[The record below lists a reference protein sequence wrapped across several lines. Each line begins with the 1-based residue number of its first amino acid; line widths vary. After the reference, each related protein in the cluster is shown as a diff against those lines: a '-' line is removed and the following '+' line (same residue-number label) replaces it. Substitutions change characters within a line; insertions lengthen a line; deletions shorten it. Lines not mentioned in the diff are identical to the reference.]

1 MMNKY
6 GVIMAGGGGTR
17 FWPLSRQKTPKQLL
31 NLSGKELM
39 VNEAIDR
46 LSYTAD
52 KKDIFIVTNAAQVE
66 SMVKATE
73 GRITPDHILSE
84 PSARNTAA
92 CIGYAAMEILKKYG
106 DGIMVI
112 TPSDAYIRD
121 TAGFTRVLTEAVSAA
136 EEQDKLVTIGITPTF
151 PATGYGY
158 IKFDKEQNCVAST
171 VLEFKEKPDEE
182 TAKSYLATGAY
193 AWNSGM
199 FIWKA
204 STILKKFE
212 QLIPDIYA
220 DLVQIGD
227 AMGKDNEYD
236 VVNEVYPNIRKI
248 SVDYAI
254 MEPSAAAGDVLV
266 VPGEFGWNDVGSWDM
281 MGVLHDEDANGN
293 ILLGD
298 ALAIN
303 TTNSV
308 VYSGK
313 KLVAAV
319 GVDNLVIV
327 ETPDAIMVCNKDKAQ
342 DVKLIV
348 DELNALGRKELL

>member
-1 MMNKY
+1 MKKY

-31 NLSGKELM
+31 SLSGKELM

-52 KKDIFIVTNAAQVE
+52 KNDIFIVTNVSQVE
-66 SMVKATE
+66 PMLKATE
-73 GRITPDHILSE
+73 GRIIPNHILSE

-92 CIGYAAMEILKKYG
+92 CVGYAAMEIVRKYG
-106 DGIMVI
+106 DGVMVI
-112 TPSDAYIRD
+112 TPSDANIKD
-121 TAGFTRVLTEAVSAA
+121 TPTFTRVLAEAIKAA
-136 EEQDKLVTIGITPTF
+136 EEQNKLVTIGIIPTF

-158 IKFDKEQNCVAST
+158 IKFDKSQDTPAKTVA
-171 VLEFKEKPDEE
+171 EFKEKPDEE
-182 TAKSYLATGAY
+182 TAKEYIATGSY

-204 STILKKFE
+204 STILEKF
-212 QLIPDIYA
+212 QQFISDIYA
-220 DLVQIGD
+220 DLCKIGD
-227 AMGKDNEYD
+227 AMNTDEEKEAI
-236 VVNEVYPNIRKI
+236 ESVYPNIRKI

-254 MEPSAAAGDVLV
+254 MEPSAANGDVLV
-266 VPGEFGWNDVGSWDM
+266 VLGEFGWNDVGSWDM
-281 MGVLHDEDANGN
+281 MNVLHDEDDNGN
-293 ILLGD
+293 IMLGD
-298 ALAIN
+298 TIAVN
-303 TTNSV
+303 TTNSTI
-308 VYSGK
+308 YSSK

-319 GVDNLVIV
+319 GVANLVIV

-348 DELNALGRKELL
+348 DALNAADRKELL

>member
-1 MMNKY
+1 MKKY

-52 KKDIFIVTNAAQVE
+52 KNDIFIVTNCAQVE
-66 SMVKATE
+66 PMLKATS
-73 GRITPDHILSE
+73 GRIQSDHILSE

-92 CIGYAAMEILKKYG
+92 CVGYAAMEILKKYG

-121 TAGFTRVLTEAVSAA
+121 SAVFTRVLAKAVKAA
-136 EEQDKLVTIGITPTF
+136 EEQNKLITVGITPTF

-158 IKFDKEQNCVAST
+158 IKFDKDSAGEAKTVA
-171 VLEFKEKPDEE
+171 EFKEKPDEE
-182 TAKSYLATGAY
+182 TAKSYLDSGNY
-193 AWNSGM
+193 VWNSGM

-204 STILKKFE
+204 SVILEKFE
-212 QLIPDIYA
+212 KLIPDIYA
-220 DLVQIGD
+220 DLCKIGE
-227 AMGKDNEYD
+227 AMGTDNELA
-236 VVNEVYPNIRKI
+236 VVNEVYPQIRKI

-254 MEPSAAAGDVLV
+254 MEPSAAQGDVLT

-281 MGVLHDEDANGN
+281 MNVLHGEDENGN
-293 ILLGD
+293 VLLGD
-298 ALAIN
+298 TVAIN
-303 TTNSV
+303 TKNTTI
-308 VYSGK
+308 YSSGRT
-313 KLVAAV
+313 VTAV
-319 GVDNLVIV
+319 DVEGLVIV
-327 ETPDAIMVCNKDKAQ
+327 ETPDAIMVCSKEKAQ
-342 DVKLIV
+342 DVKFIV
-348 DELNALGRKELL
+348 DELTKIFRKDLL

>member
-1 MMNKY
+1 MKKY

-52 KKDIFIVTNAAQVE
+52 KSDIFIVTNCTQVE
-66 SMVKATE
+66 PMLKATS
-73 GRITPDHILSE
+73 GRIRPDHILSE

-92 CIGYAAMEILKKYG
+92 CVGYAAMEILRKYG
-106 DGIMVI
+106 DGIMAI

-121 TAGFTRVLTEAVSAA
+121 NAVFTRVLAEAVQAA
-136 EEQDKLVTIGITPTF
+136 ETQDKLVTVGITPTF

-158 IKFDKEQNCVAST
+158 IKFDKTQNSTAKTVA
-171 VLEFKEKPDEE
+171 EFKEKPDEE
-182 TAKSYLATGAY
+182 TAKTYLASGDY
-193 AWNSGM
+193 IWNSGM

-204 STILKKFE
+204 SVILDKFSK
-212 QLIPDIYA
+212 LIPDIYA
-220 DLVQIGD
+220 DLCKIGD
-227 AMGKDNEYD
+227 AMGTENETA

-254 MEPSAAAGDVLV
+254 MEPSAAEGDVLT

-281 MGVLHDEDANGN
+281 MNVLHSEDENGN

-298 ALAIN
+298 TVAIN
-303 TTNSV
+303 TINTTI
-308 VYSGK
+308 YSSGRT
-313 KLVAAV
+313 VTAV
-319 GVDNLVIV
+319 DVEGLVIV
-327 ETPDAIMVCNKDKAQ
+327 ETPDAVMVCSKEKAQ
-342 DVKLIV
+342 NVKLIV
-348 DELNALGRKELL
+348 DELNARSRKELL